1 MYTLKYHKTS
11 QKQDISFKPQ
21 YSSHL
26 PKAYLDFMKNIQSLK
41 IKQSWN
47 N

>member
-21 YSSHL
+21 SKSISWLYEEYSKS
-26 PKAYLDFMKNIQSLK
+26 KDQAKLK
-41 IKQSWN
+41 
-47 N
+47 